1 MTERVAFQ
9 TINRPHAY
17 YKCFSYLQKGKFMK
31 KMGYDYE
38 NSYGGSAKGEPNSNL
53 LLKELKSS
61 F

>member
-1 MTERVAFQ
+1 
-9 TINRPHAY
+9 
-17 YKCFSYLQKGKFMK
+17 MK

-38 NSYGGSAKGEPNSNL
+38 NSYGGSGKGEPNSNL